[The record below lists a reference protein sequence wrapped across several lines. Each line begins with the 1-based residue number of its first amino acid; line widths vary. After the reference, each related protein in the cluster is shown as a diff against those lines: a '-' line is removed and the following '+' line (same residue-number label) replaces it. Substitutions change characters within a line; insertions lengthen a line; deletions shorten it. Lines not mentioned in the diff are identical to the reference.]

1 MDVTFLIFF
10 LQATVIDALNE
21 LLSELESR
29 YMYVVVNHHVRD
41 PCKLIVS

>member
-1 MDVTFLIFF
+1 M
-10 LQATVIDALNE
+10 IDALNE

-29 YMYVVVNHHVRD
+29 YMYVVVNRHVRD